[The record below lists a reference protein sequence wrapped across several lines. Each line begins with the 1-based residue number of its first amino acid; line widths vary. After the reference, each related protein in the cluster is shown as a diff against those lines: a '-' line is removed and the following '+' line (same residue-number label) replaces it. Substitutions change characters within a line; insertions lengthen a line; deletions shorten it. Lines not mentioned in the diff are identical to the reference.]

1 MNESMNIFE
10 IRGKNMENVENV
22 DKLKT
27 DAENRVKSGIKK
39 RL

>member
-1 MNESMNIFE
+1 MQSAPSAERRNV
-10 IRGKNMENVENV
+10 ENVENV

-27 DAENRVKSGIKK
+27 DTENRVKSGIKK

>member
-1 MNESMNIFE
+1 V
-10 IRGKNMENVENV
+10 ENVENV

-27 DAENRVKSGIKK
+27 DTENRVKSGIKK